1 MDRLCRISF
10 LIALVA
16 LGCSS
21 GMPPVN
27 ISWNAMSGVWADG
40 DCELVQTGRFA
51 VWFERDGTGVLSSLT
66 AVRQVGDTVFADTRA
81 TVLLDSSKSIFAAKA
96 KDVLAG
102 DEVLMDIDSTGRLS
116 LPVRRCLIKANSGGL
131 ALVCDADTVAA
142 LSADGAQLTAL
153 SPGGARRTLRRIE
166 TIEPVPSYEMPKAA
180 AQTIG
185 ACLQTWPLGVRA
197 LMFNDTYTTGVTI
210 TTNEHA
216 YVFSY
221 GGMIYCRAAR
231 IRSDNHGTVFAQNI
245 RMMYKPGEFTSWMA
259 PRNDTLC
266 RSGVE
271 INDSLFQPGVCVY
284 APGSIYWSLKRF
296 DDSTIV
302 INGCGGEDYT
312 TPRPAQTDPALLEWF
327 AFREYAAG
335 GKAR

>member
-1 MDRLCRISF
+1 MLRRISF
-10 LIALVA
+10 LIALIAV
-16 LGCSS
+16 GCN
-21 GMPPVN
+21 GRTPPAN
-27 ISWNAMSGVWADG
+27 ISWEAMPGVWADG
-40 DCELVQTGRFA
+40 DCELVDTGRFA
-51 VWFERDGTGVLSSLT
+51 VWFERDGSGVLSSLT
-66 AVRQVGDTVFADTRA
+66 AWRRQGDTIFADTRA
-81 TVLLDSSKSIFAAKA
+81 MIFLDSSRSIFAAKA
-96 KDVLAG
+96 RDIMAG
-102 DEVLMDIDSTGRLS
+102 DEVLMDIDSTGKLS
-116 LPVRRCLIKANSGGL
+116 LPVRRCFIKPNSGGL
-131 ALVCDADTVAA
+131 ALVCGADTIAA
-142 LSADGAQLTAL
+142 LSADGRQLTAI
-153 SPGGARRTLRRIE
+153 SPGGVRRTLRRIE
-166 TIEPVPSYEMPKAA
+166 TIEAVPPHDLPKAS

-197 LMFNDTYTTGVTI
+197 LKFNDTYTTGITI
-210 TTNEHA
+210 TTNKHA

-259 PRNDTLC
+259 PKNDTLC

-302 INGCGGEDYT
+302 INGCGGEDYIT
-312 TPRPAQTDPALLEWF
+312 ARPVQTDPQLLEWF
-327 AFREYAAG
+327 AYREYAAD